1 MAQEIRRKFKRI
13 FIVRAVLLAFL
24 VVLSVVFSTLTLE
37 QFLIKSALQ
46 SEAGYFWENYSQ
58 DSTTT
63 APNTWNLK
71 GFFFDGQDL
80 PDQQIDTLKN
90 FLLLESSEIFNAGH
104 GYESLR
110 DTDSTFAAIQTGF
123 TRLRYQPG
131 YTLLHKTTQG
141 DQSLILVF
149 DGENVRSL
157 AIFLGLIP
165 LVLFLLVS
173 YLLVWLFYTKAKEVL
188 SPITWLAAK
197 FGDFN
202 PVSANMPTIDLNEMP
217 SDADYEATVLAES
230 LSKYVQRIEHFVSRE
245 RAFTRDVSHEL
256 RTPLTVINM
265 ATEVMEA
272 NQDLTDKDQK
282 TLARIKGASKDM
294 LELVEVF
301 LILARESDSQLEET
315 LVDINEV
322 IEHELLQSK
331 SLLQDK
337 DVQIDINQ
345 KGELELKSSAKIL
358 EVLIGNLIRN
368 AFKYTEAGSVT
379 IEINTNSVA
388 IIDTG
393 IGMTESQVDQV
404 FKPYFRAGAR
414 PEGGHGVGLAIVKR
428 ISDRFNWPVKI
439 QSQPNKG
446 TTVIVEFPAE
456 IV

>member
-24 VVLSVVFSTLTLE
+24 AVLSVVFSTLTLE
-37 QFLIKSALQ
+37 QFMIKSALQ
-46 SEAGYFWENYSQ
+46 SESDYFWENYSQ
-58 DSTTT
+58 DSTIR

-71 GFFFDGQDL
+71 GFFLADQVL
-80 PDQQIDTLKN
+80 PKQEINTLKS
-90 FLLLESSEIFNAGH
+90 FLMLESAEIFSPGH
-104 GYESLR
+104 DHQSLHDAR
-110 DTDSTFAAIQTGF
+110 SVFAAIQTGF
-123 TRLRYQPG
+123 THLKHQPG
-131 YTLLHKTTQG
+131 YTLLHKTTQDG
-141 DQSLILVF
+141 QSLILVF

-165 LVLFLLVS
+165 LLLFLLIS
-173 YLLVWLFYTKAKEVL
+173 YLLVCLIYTKAKEVL
-188 SPITWLAAK
+188 SPITWLADK

-230 LSKYVQRIEHFVSRE
+230 LSKYVQRIEQFVSRE

-256 RTPLTVINM
+256 RTPLTVIKM

-272 NQDLTDKDQK
+272 NQSLSDIDQK
-282 TLARIKGASKDM
+282 TLGRIKGASKDM

-301 LILARESDSQLEET
+301 LILARESDNQLEET
-315 LVDINEV
+315 IVDIDEV

-337 DVQIDINQ
+337 DVQVLVKNN
-345 KGELELKSSAKIL
+345 GELELKSSVKIV

-368 AFKYTEAGSVT
+368 AFKYTEIGSVT
-379 IEINTNSVA
+379 IEIDTNSIA

-393 IGMTESQVDQV
+393 IGMTESQVNQI
-404 FKPYFRAGAR
+404 FKPYFQAGAR

-428 ISDRFNWPVKI
+428 ISDRFNWPVKFH
-439 QSQPNKG
+439 SQPNKG
-446 TTVIVEFPAE
+446 TTVIVEFP
-456 IV
+456 VGSV